1 MAIRNI
7 REMGDE
13 VLNKT
18 CKEVTQMTPRIME
31 LIEDMV
37 ETMYEANGVG
47 LAAPQVGI
55 VKQVVVIDDYE
66 GNVLALINPK
76 IEQIGTEMQTSTE
89 GCLSLPG
96 YSGNVQRPKKVRVT
110 ALDETGE
117 EIEII
122 AEDMLAVILS
132 HEIDHLS
139 GTLYKDKAENYGKIE
154 SQEG

>member
-1 MAIRNI
+1 MALRKIRTEGDDCLRMQCKPVKEINNNI
-7 REMGDE
+7 H
-13 VLNKT
+13 
-18 CKEVTQMTPRIME
+18 I
-31 LIEDMV
+31 LINDMFD
-37 ETMYEANGVG
+37 TMYDANGVG